1 MDPASLTASIIAI
14 LQLTATVLSY
24 LNDVKNASKD
34 RRTCAVEASQVYALL
49 TDLMYQV
56 EEANPVDPWFCSLR
70 KLGAQNGALDQFK
83 SALEDLASKV
93 APGHGIRKIGRAL
106 VWKFSQEEISSI
118 ISRIERVKTLVQIAL
133 QKDQL

>member
-1 MDPASLTASIIAI
+1 MDPVSLTASIVAI

-24 LNDVKNASKD
+24 LNDVKNASTD
-34 RRTCAVEASQVYALL
+34 RRTGAVEASQVYALL
-49 TDLMYQV
+49 TDLKYQV
-56 EEANPVDPWFCSLR
+56 EEANSVDPWFCSVR
-70 KLGAQNGALDQFK
+70 KLGVQNGALDQFK

-106 VWKFSQEEISSI
+106 VWKFSKEEIGSI
-118 ISRIERVKTLVQIAL
+118 IFRIERVKTLVQIAL